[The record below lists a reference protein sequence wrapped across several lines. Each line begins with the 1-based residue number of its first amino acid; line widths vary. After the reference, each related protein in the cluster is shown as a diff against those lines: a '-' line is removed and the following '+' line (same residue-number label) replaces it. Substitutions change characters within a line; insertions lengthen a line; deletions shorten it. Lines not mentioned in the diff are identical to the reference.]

1 MCVCVVLDVQQEVD
15 GLIEQEKGQ
24 SRSVIIDCGLQHSTC
39 HDYYS
44 LGTTKKGIGPTYS
57 AKVGC
62 TVTETLSEPHLFLQ
76 AGRVGLRVCDLY
88 IDPAIFRAKLTLF
101 YNPNSNHGACTML

>member
-1 MCVCVVLDVQQEVD
+1 MQCLLINVNWSASLKGIVCVLIRYDVVLCVVLDVQQEVD

-24 SRSVIIDCGLQHSTC
+24 SRSVIIDCGLQYSTC
-39 HDYYS
+39 HDHYS

-62 TVTETLSEPHLFLQ
+62 TITDTLNEPRLFF
-76 AGRVGLRVCDLY
+76 AGR
-88 IDPAIFRAKLTLF
+88 
-101 YNPNSNHGACTML
+101 